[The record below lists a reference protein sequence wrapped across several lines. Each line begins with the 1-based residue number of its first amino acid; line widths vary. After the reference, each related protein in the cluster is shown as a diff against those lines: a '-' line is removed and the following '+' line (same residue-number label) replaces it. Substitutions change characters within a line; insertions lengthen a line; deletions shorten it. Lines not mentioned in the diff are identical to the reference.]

1 MKLHQDGEKII
12 VTELRPMS
20 DLPNRVEV
28 FMFLVRV
35 DGFEYFDITS
45 LDCLYHESADVIGW
59 VPKPIY
65 QPESKTQDKTAL
77 YEKIRKL
84 NPREFAELHE
94 RNMRGEGSF
103 DDLVSRLP

>member
-1 MKLHQDGEKII
+1 
-12 VTELRPMS
+12 MS

-28 FMFLVRV
+28 FMFLVRG

-65 QPESKTQDKTAL
+65 QPE
-77 YEKIRKL
+77 KIIT
-84 NPREFAELHE
+84 
-94 RNMRGEGSF
+94 
-103 DDLVSRLP
+103 

>member
-1 MKLHQDGEKII
+1 MDFYGLTAQMSFLGFYLPGDRMKLHQSGDKII

-28 FMFLVRV
+28 FMFLVRG

-65 QPESKTQDKTAL
+65 QPE
-77 YEKIRKL
+77 KIIT
-84 NPREFAELHE
+84 
-94 RNMRGEGSF
+94 
-103 DDLVSRLP
+103 